1 MSYESASAT
10 LQSAAEGER
19 LVSTTATTVAPLDY
33 RQLRLMAECAEGTDL
48 GQTQF
53 VFDSG
58 TLSVIEPGT
67 ALDTEIL
74 VTAEN
79 GGRLAQNTVS
89 LQVMAGQSSTLT
101 LKSADAVFWSDA
113 AVQKFLFPY
122 IASCAGHE
130 AAEKLAQVQGAW
142 NFFPG
147 RMVTVYAL
155 VHTIPQPGELLG
167 LGSIIQVVYTLADS
181 TDLIVETLDRFAT
194 QYPPVQVLGTT
205 PPQVSYWR
213 GQQGTPPQYP
223 YPDYLTLRAM
233 AEYASS
239 ICEEPQYFILS
250 PPGVSEVPQ
259 SPSSTLPQDLA
270 DGTIVIPVYNPTV
283 PAGRPQ
289 LGGVWL
295 EAPTGGNVNLSALPG
310 TPGWPSSADA
320 LFWST
325 GAAEQFLFPYYASKG
340 GFALSTLVDLAEMA
354 ESWELNVPVDLGPD
368 RQPVIIQDGSPL
380 QVTGLIHMPT
390 SEWTQVETGEE
401 ANVVQGYRS
410 SAAYEVGVVFAPGQ
424 GEVQIARL
432 EEELS
437 ARGRRRRG

>member
-1 MSYESASAT
+1 MTYPSASAT
-10 LQSAAEGER
+10 LQSDAEGER
-19 LVSTTATTVAPLDY
+19 AVSTTATIVAPLDY
-33 RQLRLMAECAEGTDL
+33 RQFRLMAECAEGTDL
-48 GQTQF
+48 GRTQF
-53 VFDSG
+53 VFDNG
-58 TLSVIEPGT
+58 KLSVIEPGA

-89 LQVMAGQSSTLT
+89 LQVLAGQSSTLT

-130 AAEKLAQVQGAW
+130 AALKLAQVQGAW
-142 NFFPG
+142 NFYPA
-147 RMVTVYAL
+147 REVTVYAL
-155 VHTIPQPGELLG
+155 VHTIPQAGEPLG
-167 LGSIIQVVYTLADS
+167 LGSIIQVVYTLAGS

-194 QYPPVQVLGTT
+194 QYPPVRVLNTT
-205 PPQVSYWR
+205 PQPQVSYWR

-239 ICEEPQYFILS
+239 MCEEAQYFILS
-250 PPGVSEVPQ
+250 PPGVSEVPP
-259 SPSSTLPQDLA
+259 SPSGTLPQDLA
-270 DGTIVIPVYNPTV
+270 EGTIVIPVYNPTV
-283 PAGRPQ
+283 PAGRAQ

-295 EAPTGGNVNLSALPG
+295 EPPTGGNVNLSALPG

-340 GFALSTLVDLAEMA
+340 GFALSALADLAEMA
-354 ESWELNVPVDLGPD
+354 ESWELNVPIDLGPD
-368 RQPVIIQDGSPL
+368 RQPIIIQDGSAL
-380 QVTGLIHMPT
+380 QVSGLIHMPT

-401 ANVVQGYRS
+401 ANVVHGDRS
-410 SAAYEVGVVFAPGQ
+410 SPAYQVGVVFAPAQGQ
-424 GEVQIARL
+424 VQIGRVN
-432 EEELS
+432 ELS
-437 ARGRRRRG
+437 ARGRRG